1 MNVDVEIYINN
12 IVKFFKSNPN
22 DLLNLVPKEKEDEFY
37 DKIRE
42 VAIENAD
49 KGEDAPL
56 TQKQIIDIC
65 VVLNGKTPKEDK
77 VVEEKLESYIMGTK
91 FGPIFLN

>member
-1 MNVDVEIYINN
+1 MSVDVEIYMNN

-22 DLLNLVPKEKEDEFY
+22 DLLNLVPKDKEDEFY

-42 VAIENAD
+42 TAIQNID
-49 KGEDAPL
+49 KGEEASL
-56 TQKQIIDIC
+56 TQKQMIDIC
-65 VVLNGKTPKEDK
+65 VVLNGKIPKEDK
-77 VVEEKLESYIMGTK
+77 VVEEKLQSYIIGTK

>member
-1 MNVDVEIYINN
+1 MNVDVEIYMNN

-22 DLLNLVPKEKEDEFY
+22 DLLNLVPKDKEDEFY

-42 VAIENAD
+42 TAIQNSD
-49 KGEDAPL
+49 KGGEVPL
-56 TQKQIIDIC
+56 TQKQMVDIC
-65 VVLNGKTPKEDK
+65 VILNGKIPKEDK
-77 VVEEKLESYIMGTK
+77 VVEEEVQSYIMGTK

>member
-1 MNVDVEIYINN
+1 MSVDVEIYMNN

-22 DLLNLVPKEKEDEFY
+22 DLLNLVPKDKEDEFY

-42 VAIENAD
+42 TAVQNVD

-56 TQKQIIDIC
+56 TQKQMIDIC
-65 VVLNGKTPKEDK
+65 VVLNGKIPKEDK
-77 VVEEKLESYIMGTK
+77 IVEEKLQSYIIGTK

>member
-1 MNVDVEIYINN
+1 MNVDVEIYMNN

-56 TQKQIIDIC
+56 TQKQMIDIC
-65 VVLNGKTPKEDK
+65 VVLNGKTPK
-77 VVEEKLESYIMGTK
+77 
-91 FGPIFLN
+91 

>member
-1 MNVDVEIYINN
+1 MNVDVEIYMNN

-22 DLLNLVPKEKEDEFY
+22 DLLNLVPKEKENEFY

-42 VAIENAD
+42 VAIENDD

-77 VVEEKLESYIMGTK
+77 VIEDKLESYIMGTK

>member
-1 MNVDVEIYINN
+1 MNVDVEIYMNN
-12 IVKFFKSNPN
+12 IVKFFKSNPK
-22 DLLNLVPKEKEDEFY
+22 DLLNLVPKEREEDFY
-37 DKIRE
+37 NKIRE
-42 VAIENAD
+42 VAIENSD

-56 TQKQIIDIC
+56 TQKQMIDIC

>member
-1 MNVDVEIYINN
+1 MSVDVEIYMNN
-12 IVKFFKSNPN
+12 IVKFFKSNPK

-42 VAIENAD
+42 TAIQNID

-56 TQKQIIDIC
+56 TQKQMIDIC

-77 VVEEKLESYIMGTK
+77 VNEEKLESYILGTK

>member
-1 MNVDVEIYINN
+1 MSVDVEIYMNN
-12 IVKFFKSNPN
+12 IVKFFKSNPK
-22 DLLNLVPKEKEDEFY
+22 DLLNLIPKEKEDEFY

-42 VAIENAD
+42 MAIQNID

-56 TQKQIIDIC
+56 TQKQMIDIC
-65 VVLNGKTPKEDK
+65 VVLNGKTPKED
-77 VVEEKLESYIMGTK
+77 VVVDEKLESYILGTK

>member
-1 MNVDVEIYINN
+1 MNVDVEIYMNN
-12 IVKFFKSNPN
+12 IVKFFKSNPK
-22 DLLNLVPKEKEDEFY
+22 DLLNLVPKKREEDFY

-42 VAIENAD
+42 VAIENSE

-56 TQKQIIDIC
+56 TQKQMIDIC
-65 VVLNGKTPKEDK
+65 VVLNGKTPKEYK

>member
-1 MNVDVEIYINN
+1 MSVDVDIYMNN
-12 IVKFFKSNPN
+12 LVKFFKSNPK
-22 DLLNLVPKEKEDEFY
+22 DLLNLVPTEREEDFY
-37 DKIRE
+37 NKIRE
-42 VAIENAD
+42 VAIENSN

-56 TQKQIIDIC
+56 TQKQLIDIC

>member
-1 MNVDVEIYINN
+1 MNVDVEIYMNN
-12 IVKFFKSNPN
+12 IVKFFKSNPK

-42 VAIENAD
+42 TAIENAD

-56 TQKQIIDIC
+56 TQKQMIDIC
-65 VVLNGKTPKEDK
+65 VILNGKTLKEDK
-77 VVEEKLESYIMGTK
+77 VVEDKLESYIMGTK

>member
-1 MNVDVEIYINN
+1 MSVDVEIYMNN

-22 DLLNLVPKEKEDEFY
+22 DLLNLVPKDKEDEFY

-42 VAIENAD
+42 TAIQNVD

-56 TQKQIIDIC
+56 TQKQMIDIC
-65 VVLNGKTPKEDK
+65 VVLNGKIPKEDK
-77 VVEEKLESYIMGTK
+77 IVEEKLQSYIIGTK

>member
-1 MNVDVEIYINN
+1 MNVDVEIYMNN

-22 DLLNLVPKEKEDEFY
+22 DLLNLIPKEKENEFY

-42 VAIENAD
+42 VAIENTD

-65 VVLNGKTPKEDK
+65 VVLNGKTPKQDV

>member
-1 MNVDVEIYINN
+1 MSVDVEIYMNN
-12 IVKFFKSNPN
+12 IVKFFKSNPK

-42 VAIENAD
+42 VAIQNID

-56 TQKQIIDIC
+56 TQKQMIDIC

-77 VVEEKLESYIMGTK
+77 VNEEKLESYILGTK

>member
-1 MNVDVEIYINN
+1 MNVDVEIYMNN
-12 IVKFFKSNPN
+12 IVKFFKSNPK
-22 DLLNLVPKEKEDEFY
+22 DLLNLVPKEKEEEFY

-42 VAIENAD
+42 VAIENSD

-56 TQKQIIDIC
+56 TQKQMIDIC
-65 VVLNGKTPKEDK
+65 VILNGKTPKEDK
-77 VVEEKLESYIMGTK
+77 VVEEKIESYIMGTK

>member
-1 MNVDVEIYINN
+1 MNVDVEIYMNN
-12 IVKFFKSNPN
+12 IVKFFKSNPK

-42 VAIENAD
+42 VAIENSD
-49 KGEDAPL
+49 NGEDAPL
-56 TQKQIIDIC
+56 TQKQMIDIC
-65 VVLNGKTPKEDK
+65 VILNGKTPKEDK

>member
-1 MNVDVEIYINN
+1 MNIDVEIYMNN

-22 DLLNLVPKEKEDEFY
+22 DLLTLVPKEREEEFY

-42 VAIENAD
+42 AAIKNAD

-56 TQKQIIDIC
+56 TQKQMIDIC
-65 VVLNGKTPKEDK
+65 VVLNGKTPKEDV